1 MYTATIFRLVFARL
15 LRREVYFSDEG
26 EKDDSSDDSSSS
38 DEEEEA
44 TENDSGRNK
53 SKKLSNQDS
62 EGDDDVPMKITNNKN
77 KSFDSGKLLKYAFF
91 FATYWFYQGPLADMD
106 LSLHDFSFCG
116 WPQVV

>member
-1 MYTATIFRLVFARL
+1 MYAATIFRLVFAML

-26 EKDDSSDDSSSS
+26 EKDDSSDESSSS

-44 TENDSGRNK
+44 TENDGGRNK
-53 SKKLSNQDS
+53 SKKLPNQTS

-91 FATYWFYQGPLADMD
+91 F
-106 LSLHDFSFCG
+106 C
-116 WPQVV
+116 